1 VWIENRT
8 GIGPH
13 LLDRAPP
20 WRVIQVFLASTLCDQ
35 ALPPA
40 TSSRRIVIVEAPRT
54 EDDRGRGANSSVQRK
69 PTTALACEGYAKQS
83 FGLPSLS
90 SVLRL
95 RRAKTA
101 YKLLTLLF
109 DQLHQLLSLQL
120 L

>member
-1 VWIENRT
+1 MACY
-8 GIGPH
+8 PS
-13 LLDRAPP
+13 LPSLDPVRSGTP
-20 WRVIQVFLASTLCDQ
+20 
-35 ALPPA
+35 
-40 TSSRRIVIVEAPRT
+40 SRDFVPTYSDRGSPPRT